1 MSLYLCDVTIRR
13 NGYGGYVHMRTEA
26 GITLCA
32 LAPSGSRMAKWLT
45 LVGPALDCVLGIS
58 VLDKLYRQ
66 HRMQNLP
73 PFEFASETLRVLDV
87 TASPLSAHAL
97 DRIPAEGAVLV
108 VCNHPYGGIE
118 ALILAD
124 ALKAVRTDIKFLA
137 NTALKVFP
145 EFQPL
150 MIATNPLVVTQKNLR
165 SIRQCEAH
173 LGSGGLLVVFPAGRV
188 SCYQHSSGQI
198 ADGDWNRI
206 VGHLARRTQASL
218 LPVFFHGTNSRLFHL
233 MGRLWERS
241 KLLMLPREFLKLKGR
256 RIRFD
261 VGRPLAARTWRHM
274 NVEDLTQF
282 ARVMTYLQATEAS
295 NTGVKAEASR
305 FEPLAPLGD
314 KQRIARELDAL
325 PDEQR
330 LLDYK
335 QFSVFFAMAPQIP
348 ELMSDIARERERV
361 FRGYDEGSGQARDG
375 DEYDRTYT
383 QLFVWDNREQSL
395 VGAYRL
401 GKTDRLLQQHGQA
414 GLYLS
419 RMFQFDDAFHE
430 AAPASLELGRSFV
443 VPEHQNS
450 FHGLYLLW
458 QGIGRFLVA
467 HPQYR
472 RLYGTVSLSRQYDDR
487 AMTILCD
494 ALITPTLQV
503 QPRHPLSR
511 VPHAEWR
518 DYSAGHGLLDLQT
531 LSAFVRGLDA
541 DGKDIPVLLKHYH
554 KLGAKFHCV
563 GVDPNFN
570 DTPGLLLSIDMTALA
585 PKVMSTFFGAGAEAY
600 LAYDPAYPYPGIDEQ
615 SACSERG
622 CA

>member
-1 MSLYLCDVTIRR
+1 
-13 NGYGGYVHMRTEA
+13 MRTEA
-26 GITLCA
+26 GITLRA
-32 LAPSGSRMAKWLT
+32 LAPNGTRMAKWLT
-45 LVGPALDCVLGIS
+45 LVGPALDRVLRIS

-66 HRMQNLP
+66 NRMQNLP
-73 PFEFASETLRVLDV
+73 PFEFASETLQVLDV
-87 TASPLSAHAL
+87 TASPPPARAL
-97 DRIPAEGAVLV
+97 ERIRAEGAVLV

-124 ALKAVRTDIKFLA
+124 ALKLVRTDVKFLA

-150 MIATNPLVVTQKNLR
+150 MIATNPLVVTQRNLR

-188 SCYQHSSGQI
+188 SSYQHSSGYI

-206 VGHLARRTQASL
+206 VGHLARRTQVSL
-218 LPVFFHGTNSRLFHL
+218 LPVFFHGTNSRLFHF

-261 VGRPLAARTWRHM
+261 VGRLLAARTWRHM

-282 ARVMTYLQATEAS
+282 ARVITYLQATDAIDADIKMEAP
-295 NTGVKAEASR
+295 R

-335 QFSVFFAMAPQIP
+335 HFSVFFALAPQIP

-383 QLFVWDNREQSL
+383 QMFVWDNREQSL

-401 GKTDRLLQQHGQA
+401 GKTDLLLQESGLSA
-414 GLYLS
+414 LYLS
-419 RMFQFDDAFHE
+419 RMFQFDDAFHA

-458 QGIGRFLVA
+458 QGIGHFLMA

-487 AMTILCD
+487 AVMVMCD
-494 ALITPTLQV
+494 ALITPSPHV
-503 QPRHPLSR
+503 HPRHPLSR
-511 VPHAEWR
+511 VSSSEWR
-518 DYSAGHGLLDLQT
+518 DYRADHGTLDLQT

-585 PKVMSTFFGAGAEAY
+585 PKVMSTFFGTGADAY
-600 LAYDPAYPYPGIDEQ
+600 LAYDPAGSHPGIDEQ
-615 SACSERG
+615 GTCIERG
-622 CA
+622 RP